1 VSGPR
6 LVVFD
11 LDGTLVDSSGD
22 LASAVN
28 AALAAVAPGT
38 PPLPTARVR
47 ALVGSGARNLVA
59 RSLEAAGLPQAVD
72 DVLPVFLDRYR
83 SRLLAETRPY
93 PGVLEALERL
103 GDRAL
108 AVLSNKPGDMSREI
122 LAGLGL
128 LPRFF
133 RVYGGD
139 DVPVKKP
146 DPAGLLLLLRE
157 ARVAPSE
164 GIVVGDSAIDV
175 RTARAA
181 GAWSVGV
188 SYGFDP
194 ASFAAHPPD
203 LLIDDLRA
211 LPERLSHQWP
221 A

>member
-1 VSGPR
+1 
-6 LVVFD
+6 
-11 LDGTLVDSSGD
+11 
-22 LASAVN
+22 
-28 AALAAVAPGT
+28 
-38 PPLPTARVR
+38 VR

-59 RSLEAAGLPQAVD
+59 RSLAAAGLPHAVE

-83 SRLLAETRPY
+83 SCLLAQTRPY
-93 PGVLEALERL
+93 PGVVEALERL

-128 LPRFF
+128 SSRFF

-139 DVPVKKP
+139 DVPAKKP
-146 DPAGLLLLLRE
+146 DPAGLNLLLNE
-157 ARVAPSE
+157 AQVSPSE

-203 LLIDDLRA
+203 LLLDDLRA
-211 LPERLSHQWP
+211 LPERLSLQWP
-221 A
+221 D